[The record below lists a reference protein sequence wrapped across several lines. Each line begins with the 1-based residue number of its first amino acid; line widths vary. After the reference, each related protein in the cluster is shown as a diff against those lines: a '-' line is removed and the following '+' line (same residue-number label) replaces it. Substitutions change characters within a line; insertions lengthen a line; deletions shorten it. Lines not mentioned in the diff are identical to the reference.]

1 MPKNSPKC
9 TCEVL
14 KIPLAALPL
23 FEGAAATVNGELLKG
38 CTGGTAAPAE
48 AAVLCAETA
57 EAVVLEEV
65 ALRTDAKGLPA
76 S

>member
-14 KIPLAALPL
+14 QIPLAALPL

-38 CTGGTAAPAE
+38 CTGGTAPAE